1 MEDCRSFVNADF
13 SAPAAEFA
21 IQPPP
26 KKSKISSTKA
36 QENLDAATPPK
47 KPQMV
52 TSDALLIFIAGIL
65 GEFCLP
71 NNTAKIKLRKG
82 LFHTFLS
89 HRSHSQTAKHQRL
102 RPSASG
108 SNMETKELKRRLH
121 AEQMHLCQ
129 EDLRQCQKLTRSG
142 SSSCSLGTTLT
153 RTSQALPGTPLL
165 RRILWA
171 RLLWNMINLQ

>member
-1 MEDCRSFVNADF
+1 MEDGRSFVNADF

-71 NNTAKIKLRKG
+71 NNTAKSSYKKVYYMP
-82 LFHTFLS
+82 FS
-89 HRSHSQTAKHQRL
+89 AHRATH
-102 RPSASG
+102 
-108 SNMETKELKRRLH
+108 KR
-121 AEQMHLCQ
+121 Q
-129 EDLRQCQKLTRSG
+129 
-142 SSSCSLGTTLT
+142 
-153 RTSQALPGTPLL
+153 
-165 RRILWA
+165 
-171 RLLWNMINLQ
+171 NINA